1 MAVNKI
7 YQDSIIAGG
16 SIRDGQGKR
25 IDTTYAKK
33 SDIPDTYTKTEVNN
47 LLVDKADI
55 EDIPAPYILPTAS
68 VDTLGGV
75 KIDGETINI
84 DSNGKIFS
92 KAMLLEENKDLN
104 TLITPDITYYGTTT
118 GGYTNLPI
126 EGKSFNLQVLN
137 AFNNSTDPAI
147 VQQFTSEDGNIYVRA
162 YYYNSNPDIGG
173 STGGGGGIE
182 FPMGPEWTAWSKLA
196 TTNDIPSDTEKLT
209 MSYAD
214 ETLTFL
220 YPDTSYGVVTFDLTP
235 TNGTLE
241 VTTPAIKK
249 DTNKY
254 KVVKNKDI
262 TYNYTAQGYKAKSD
276 TVNVTEDT
284 TITVVLEAGA
294 GAGAGGDTGVEHITN
309 D

>member
-1 MAVNKI
+1 MAINKI

-33 SDIPDTYTKTEVNN
+33 SDIPSPYT
-47 LLVDKADI
+47 
-55 EDIPAPYILPTAS
+55 LPTAS
-68 VDTLGGV
+68 TTTLGGV
-75 KIDGETINI
+75 KVDGETINI

-92 KAMLLEENKDLN
+92 KAMLLEEGEDLN

-126 EGKSFNLQVLN
+126 EGASFNLQVLN
-137 AFNNSTDPAI
+137 AFNNDRDPAVI
-147 VQQFTSEDGNIYVRA
+147 QQFTTEKGDIYVRA
-162 YYYNSNPDIGG
+162 YYYNTNWTPSGSGG
-173 STGGGGGIE
+173 LGGGGGRP
-182 FPMGPEWTAWSKLA
+182 PMGPAWTAWSKLA
-196 TTNDIPSDTEKLT
+196 TTNDIPLDTEKLT

-214 ETLTFL
+214 ETLTFS

-249 DTNKY
+249 ATNMY
-254 KVVKNKDI
+254 KVVKNRDI
-262 TYNYTAQGYKAKSD
+262 TYNYTAQGYNPKSG
-276 TVNVTEDT
+276 TVNITEDT
-284 TITVVLEAGA
+284 TITIVLEASA
-294 GAGAGGDTGVEHITN
+294 SGGGGGGEEF
-309 D
+309 

>member
-33 SDIPDTYTKTEVNN
+33 SEVPDAYTKTEVDN

-75 KIDGETINI
+75 KIDNTTINI
-84 DSNGKIFS
+84 DSNGVISS
-92 KAMLLEENKDLN
+92 K
-104 TLITPDITYYGTTT
+104 
-118 GGYTNLPI
+118 
-126 EGKSFNLQVLN
+126 V
-137 AFNNSTDPAI
+137 
-147 VQQFTSEDGNIYVRA
+147 
-162 YYYNSNPDIGG
+162 
-173 STGGGGGIE
+173 
-182 FPMGPEWTAWSKLA
+182 
-196 TTNDIPSDTEKLT
+196 PSDTEKLT

-214 ETLTFL
+214 ETLTFS

-235 TNGTLE
+235 TNGILE

-249 DTNKY
+249 AVNKY

-262 TYNYTAQGYKAKSD
+262 TYNYTASGYKAKSG

-294 GAGAGGDTGVEHITN
+294 GGSGNIPPED
-309 D
+309 